1 MGGVDSA
8 RPEKPARIE
17 AERVNFPPRAPRG
30 MAALRLSSPAFEDGA
45 EIPRR
50 HGYKSGNAPPPLE
63 FSGVPDGCRSLALV
77 VDDPDALKPAGRVW
91 VHWTVWNMPPGAGR
105 VGGDASLPGGAA
117 EGLTDFGSTGYGGP
131 APPDGRHTYVFTLY
145 ALDAQLG
152 LAAGSDRAAL
162 KAAVEGHVIERAVLT
177 GTYAP

>member
-1 MGGVDSA
+1 
-8 RPEKPARIE
+8 
-17 AERVNFPPRAPRG
+17 

-50 HGYKSGNAPPPLE
+50 HGYKGGNAPPPLE
-63 FSGVPDGCRSLALV
+63 FFGVPDGCRSLALV

-91 VHWTVWNMPPGAGR
+91 VHWIVWNMPPDAGR
-105 VGGDASLPGGAA
+105 VGGAASLPGGAA

-162 KAAVEGHVIERAVLT
+162 EAALEGHVIERAVLT

>member
-1 MGGVDSA
+1 
-8 RPEKPARIE
+8 
-17 AERVNFPPRAPRG
+17 
-30 MAALRLSSPAFEDGA
+30 MAALRLSSPAFAHGS

-63 FSGVPDGCRSLALV
+63 FSGVPDGCRSLALI

-91 VHWTVWNMPPGAGR
+91 VHWTVWDIPPDAGR
-105 VGGDASLPGGAA
+105 IGGNARLPGGAA
-117 EGLTDFGSTGYGGP
+117 EGNTDFGSAGYGGP

-145 ALDAQLG
+145 ALDARLG

-162 KAAVEGHVIERAVLT
+162 DGAMRGRVIDRAVLT